1 MKSQGKIEM
10 EAVTLPSVDQALFD
24 VVVAAF
30 SPSPV
35 TDEEFK
41 KAQRVSNSDHKIEDV
56 IDWAKVHWDA
66 QE

>member
-30 SPSPV
+30 LNSSSV
-35 TDEEFK
+35 TGLGET
-41 KAQRVSNSDHKIEDV
+41 VSLSVGIPR
-56 IDWAKVHWDA
+56 
-66 QE
+66 